1 MRVAPT
7 DKIRWNTF
15 DPHLPTPLAASLK
28 RYRAQPLRFPP
39 LVLVIDDSIDHLEM
53 YEVALRDRYQVLQAD
68 RGEAGIE
75 IAIVHRPDVVVVDL
89 DMPGIDG
96 WEVCRRLAAD
106 SRTASIPLVI
116 LTATDVE
123 NQRHVAMRIGVVDL
137 LTKPCQVDLLRDRI
151 AAALGRSNG

>member
-15 DPHLPTPLAASLK
+15 NPHLPTPLAASLK

-39 LVLVIDDSIDHLEM
+39 LVLLIDDSIDHLEM

-75 IAIVHRPDVVVVDL
+75 IAIVHRPDGGGVDL

-96 WEVCRRLAAD
+96 WEGCRRLAGE
-106 SRTASIPLVI
+106 SRPAHLPRAILSASDGD
-116 LTATDVE
+116 T
-123 NQRHVAMRIGVVDL
+123 
-137 LTKPCQVDLLRDRI
+137 
-151 AAALGRSNG
+151 